1 MTNLNLVNNFL
12 SLYDTR
18 HLVMFSGKGGV
29 GKTTLSCGFA
39 RRWAKLFPDE
49 HILLISTDPA
59 HSLGD
64 VLQTE
69 VSDIALPLDDLPNLQ
84 VRALDAG
91 KLLLEFKAKYG
102 KFLEL
107 LVERGSFVEGEDLTP
122 VWDLDWPGLDEIMG
136 LLEIQ
141 RLLNENIVDRI
152 VVDMAPSGHTLN
164 LLGIKDFLEI
174 ILNSLELFQEKH
186 RVISQTFSKT
196 YNADDVDDF
205 LVKMK
210 SELTEGKQ
218 LLQDSD
224 FTLCLVVAI
233 AEPMSLL
240 ETERLL
246 NSLHHL
252 NIPCGNLF
260 INRILTNPNQN
271 LDRYSEQ
278 QQLLDKFLKITGQD
292 TIFTLPQ
299 QSTEPLG
306 GEALDRIISQ
316 IQTLETVEFIPPPPI
331 QWPQKIIPSF
341 SDFIDDKRQLIIIG
355 GKGGVGKT
363 TVAAAIGWALANRH
377 PDQNIRII
385 SIDPAH
391 SLGDAFGEKLG
402 HQPSPL
408 IGNLSGQEVDA
419 DIVLEKFRDDYLWEL
434 AEMISG
440 EGKEDGGIKLAYTPE
455 AWRQIVAQS
464 LPGIDEMLSLV
475 TVMDLLDQKQQDLII
490 LDTAPTGHL
499 LRFLEMPTAL
509 GDWLTWIFKLWM
521 KYQNVLG
528 RLDLMGRL
536 RTLRQQVM
544 QAQKKLKDP
553 QHTEFIGV
561 LQAQDAIIAEQL
573 RLTASLKK
581 MGVYQRY
588 VVQNRYHADEEIDR
602 DLFPDQTLI
611 RLPSLPR
618 SVEPLARVKGAADL
632 LF

>member
-1 MTNLNLVNNFL
+1 MTSQSFLNHQINQYD
-12 SLYDTR
+12 SL
-18 HLVMFSGKGGV
+18 HLAMFSGKGGV

-49 HILLISTDPA
+49 QILLISTDPA

-64 VLQTE
+64 VLQVKVE
-69 VSDIALPLDDLPNLQ
+69 DKALPLDDLPNLS
-84 VRALDAG
+84 VRALNAG

-122 VWDLDWPGLDEIMG
+122 VWDLEWPGLDELMG

-141 RLLNENIVDRI
+141 RLLTEKAVDRV

-164 LLGIKDFLEI
+164 LLGIKDFLDV

-186 RVISQTFSKT
+186 RVITQTFKGSYSADEVDNFLIQMKT
-196 YNADDVDDF
+196 
-205 LVKMK
+205 
-210 SELTEGKQ
+210 ELTEGRE
-218 LLQDSD
+218 LLQDKNC
-224 FTLCLVVAI
+224 TTCLVVAI

-240 ETERLL
+240 ESARFID
-246 NSLHHL
+246 SLETL
-252 NIPCGNLF
+252 EIPCGGLL
-260 INRILTNPNQN
+260 INRILPEFNLD

-278 QQLLDKFLKITGQD
+278 QILLDKFLKLAGHKP
-292 TIFTLPQ
+292 IFTVPQ
-299 QSTEPLG
+299 QAAEPLG
-306 GEALDRIISQ
+306 GIALDNIINQ
-316 IQTLETVEFIPPPPI
+316 IQKIDRVELAAPPLI
-331 QWPQKIIPSF
+331 EWPQKIPPSF
-341 SDFIDDKRQLIIIG
+341 NDFMTEGRQLILIG

-363 TVAAAIGWALANRH
+363 TVAAAIGWALANRY
-377 PDQNIRII
+377 PDKNIRMI

-391 SLGDAFGEKLG
+391 SLGDAFGEKMHHEPTQLT
-402 HQPSPL
+402 P
-408 IGNLSGQEVDA
+408 NLSGQEVNA
-419 DIVLEKFRDDYLWEL
+419 DIILEQFRNDYLWEL

-440 EGKEDGGIKLAYTPE
+440 EGTESGAIKLAYSPE
-455 AWRQIVAQS
+455 AWRQIVAQA

-509 GDWLTWIFKLWM
+509 GDWLAWIFKLWM

-528 RLDLMGRL
+528 RVDLMGRL
-536 RTLRQQVM
+536 RNLRQQVM

-561 LQAQDAIIAEQL
+561 VQAQTAIIAEQV
-573 RLTASLKK
+573 RLTASLQK
-581 MGVYQRY
+581 MGVSQRY
-588 VVQNRYHADEEIDR
+588 VVHNRYIPDGEIHPR
-602 DLFPDQTLI
+602 LFAEQTI
-611 RLPSLPR
+611 VRLPSLPR
-618 SVEPLARVKGAADL
+618 SVPPIDRIKGAANL

>member
-12 SLYDTR
+12 SRYDTR

-39 RRWAKLFPDE
+39 RRWAKLFPE
-49 HILLISTDPA
+49 EQILLISTDPA

-64 VLQTE
+64 VLETQ
-69 VSDIALPLDDLPNLQ
+69 VSDQASPLEDLPNLK

-141 RLLNENIVDRI
+141 RLLTEKIVDRI

-218 LLQDSD
+218 LLQDSQ

-252 NIPCGNLF
+252 NIPCGSLF
-260 INRILTNPNQN
+260 INRILTDPNQN

-278 QQLLDKFLKITGQD
+278 QQLLDKFLKIPCQD

-299 QSTEPLG
+299 QTTEPLG
-306 GEALDRIISQ
+306 SEALDRIISQ
-316 IQTLETVEFIPPPPI
+316 IEILEKVEFIPPPPI
-331 QWPQKIIPSF
+331 QWPPKILPSF
-341 SDFIDDKRQLIIIG
+341 SDFINDKRQLIIIG

-377 PDQNIRII
+377 PDQKIRMI

-402 HQPSPL
+402 HQPKQL
-408 IGNLSGQEVDA
+408 TANLSGQEVDA

-440 EGKEDGGIKLAYTPE
+440 DAKEDRDIKLAYTPE

-509 GDWLTWIFKLWM
+509 GDWLAWIFKLWM

-588 VVQNRYHADEEIDR
+588 VVQNRYHANEEINR
-602 DLFPDQTLI
+602 DLFPEQTLI

-618 SVEPLARVKGAADL
+618 SVEPLARVKGGADL

>member
-1 MTNLNLVNNFL
+1 MTNFNLVNNAL
-12 SLYDTR
+12 SCYDTR

-39 RRWAKLFPDE
+39 RRWAKLFPE
-49 HILLISTDPA
+49 EQILLISTDPA

-69 VSDIALPLDDLPNLQ
+69 VSDQASPVKDLPNLK
-84 VRALDAG
+84 VRALDAE
-91 KLLLEFKAKYG
+91 KLLLEFKEKYG

-141 RLLNENIVDRI
+141 RLLIENVVDRI

-186 RVISQTFSKT
+186 RVISQTFAKT

-205 LVKMK
+205 LVKTQA
-210 SELTEGKQ
+210 ELTEGKRI
-218 LLQDSD
+218 LQDRD
-224 FTLCLVVAI
+224 FTLCLIVAI

-252 NIPCGNLF
+252 NIPCGRLF
-260 INRILTNPNQN
+260 INRILTDPNQN

-278 QQLLDKFLKITGQD
+278 QQLLDKFLKIPGQE

-299 QSTEPLG
+299 QAKEPLG
-306 GEALDRIISQ
+306 GEALDQIMSQ
-316 IQTLETVEFIPPPPI
+316 IEIIEKVEFMAPPPI
-331 QWPQKIIPSF
+331 QWPQKILPSF
-341 SDFIDDKRQLIIIG
+341 SDFIYDKRQLIIIG

-377 PDQNIRII
+377 PQQKIRII

-391 SLGDAFGEKLG
+391 SLGDAFGTKLG
-402 HQPSPL
+402 HQSTQL
-408 IGNLSGQEVDA
+408 TANLSGQEVDA
-419 DIVLEKFRDDYLWEL
+419 NIVLEKFRDDYLWEL

-440 EGKEDGGIKLAYTPE
+440 EGKEEGNIKLAYTPE

-475 TVMDLLDQKQQDLII
+475 KVMELLDQKQQDLII

-509 GDWLTWIFKLWM
+509 GDWLSWIFKLWM
-521 KYQNVLG
+521 KYKDVLG
-528 RLDLMGRL
+528 RVDLMGRL
-536 RTLRQQVM
+536 RILRQQVM
-544 QAQKKLKDP
+544 SAQEKLKDP

-561 LQAQDAIIAEQL
+561 LQAQDAIVAEQL

-581 MGVYQRY
+581 KGVYQRY
-588 VVQNRYHADEEIDR
+588 VVQNRYHANEEIDR

-618 SVEPLARVKGAADL
+618 SVEPLARVKAAADL

>member
-12 SLYDTR
+12 SRYDTR

-39 RRWAKLFPDE
+39 RRWAKLFPE
-49 HILLISTDPA
+49 EQILLISTDPA

-64 VLQTE
+64 VLETQ
-69 VSDIALPLDDLPNLQ
+69 VSDQASPLEDLPNLK

-141 RLLNENIVDRI
+141 RLLTENIVDRI

-218 LLQDSD
+218 LLQNSQ

-252 NIPCGNLF
+252 NIPCGSLF
-260 INRILTNPNQN
+260 INRILTEPNQN

-278 QQLLDKFLKITGQD
+278 QQLLDKFLKIPCQD

-299 QSTEPLG
+299 QTTEPLG
-306 GEALDRIISQ
+306 SEALDRIISQ
-316 IQTLETVEFIPPPPI
+316 IEILEKVEFIPPPPI
-331 QWPQKIIPSF
+331 QWPPKILPSF
-341 SDFIDDKRQLIIIG
+341 SDFINDKRQLIIIG

-377 PDQNIRII
+377 PDQKIRMI

-402 HQPSPL
+402 HQPKQL
-408 IGNLSGQEVDA
+408 TANLSGQEVDA

-440 EGKEDGGIKLAYTPE
+440 DAKEDRDIKLAYTPE

-509 GDWLTWIFKLWM
+509 GDWLAWIFKLWM

-588 VVQNRYHADEEIDR
+588 VVQNRYHANEEINR
-602 DLFPDQTLI
+602 DLFPEQTLI

-618 SVEPLARVKGAADL
+618 SVEPLARVKGGADL

>member
-1 MTNLNLVNNFL
+1 
-12 SLYDTR
+12 
-18 HLVMFSGKGGV
+18 
-29 GKTTLSCGFA
+29 
-39 RRWAKLFPDE
+39 
-49 HILLISTDPA
+49 
-59 HSLGD
+59 
-64 VLQTE
+64 
-69 VSDIALPLDDLPNLQ
+69 
-84 VRALDAG
+84 
-91 KLLLEFKAKYG
+91 
-102 KFLEL
+102 
-107 LVERGSFVEGEDLTP
+107 
-122 VWDLDWPGLDEIMG
+122 
-136 LLEIQ
+136 
-141 RLLNENIVDRI
+141 
-152 VVDMAPSGHTLN
+152 MAPSGHTLN
-164 LLGIKDFLEI
+164 LLEIKDFLEI

-186 RVISQTFSKT
+186 RVISQTFAKT

-205 LVKMK
+205 LVKTK

-218 LLQDSD
+218 LLQNRD
-224 FTLCLVVAI
+224 FTICLIVAI

-252 NIPCGNLF
+252 NIPCGSLF
-260 INRILTNPNQN
+260 INRILTDPNQN

-278 QQLLDKFLKITGQD
+278 QQLLDKFLKIPGQE

-299 QSTEPLG
+299 QAKEPLG
-306 GEALDRIISQ
+306 GEALDQIMSQ
-316 IQTLETVEFIPPPPI
+316 IKILEQVEFIAPPPI
-331 QWPQKIIPSF
+331 QWPRKILPSF

-363 TVAAAIGWALANRH
+363 TVAASIGWALANRH
-377 PDQNIRII
+377 PDQKIRII

-391 SLGDAFGEKLG
+391 SLGDAFGTKLG
-402 HQPSPL
+402 HQSTQL
-408 IGNLSGQEVDA
+408 TDNLSGQEVDA
-419 DIVLEKFRDDYLWEL
+419 NIVLEKFRDDYLWEL

-440 EGKEDGGIKLAYTPE
+440 EGKEEGNIKLAYTPE

-475 TVMDLLDQKQQDLII
+475 KVMELLDQKEQDLII

-509 GDWLTWIFKLWM
+509 GDWLSWIFKLWM

-528 RLDLMGRL
+528 RVDLMGRL

-544 QAQKKLKDP
+544 SAQKKLKDL

-561 LQAQDAIIAEQL
+561 LQAQDAIVAEQV

-588 VVQNRYHADEEIDR
+588 VVQNRYHANEEIDQ
-602 DLFPDQTLI
+602 DLFPEQTLI

>member
-1 MTNLNLVNNFL
+1 MINFHPVNNIL
-12 SLYDTR
+12 NPYDTR

-39 RRWAKLFPDE
+39 RRWAQLFPDE
-49 HILLISTDPA
+49 QILLISTDPA

-64 VLQTE
+64 ILQTQ
-69 VSDIALPLDDLPNLQ
+69 VLDQALPLKDLPNLK

-91 KLLLEFKAKYG
+91 KLLLEFKEKYG

-141 RLLNENIVDRI
+141 RLLTEKIVDRI

-186 RVISQTFSKT
+186 RVISQTFVKT
-196 YNADDVDDF
+196 YNADEVDDF

-218 LLQDSD
+218 LLQDAS
-224 FTLCLVVAI
+224 FTVCLVVAI

-246 NSLHHL
+246 KSLQHL
-252 NIPCGNLF
+252 NIPCGSLF
-260 INRILTNPNQN
+260 INRILSPSNLN

-278 QQLLDKFLKITGQD
+278 QELLSKFLKLPGQD
-292 TIFTLPQ
+292 AIFTLPQ

-306 GEALDRIISQ
+306 GEALDLIMSQ
-316 IQTLETVEFIPPPPI
+316 IQTLDTVELVPPPPI
-331 QWPQKIIPSF
+331 QWPEKILPSF
-341 SDFIDDKRQLIIIG
+341 SDFIAEKRQLIIIG

-363 TVAAAIGWALANRH
+363 TVAAALGWGLAHRY
-377 PDQNIRII
+377 PEKNIRII

-402 HQPSPL
+402 HQPTQLTS
-408 IGNLSGQEVDA
+408 NLSGQEVDA
-419 DIVLEKFRDDYLWEL
+419 DIVLEQFRNDYLWEL

-440 EGKEDGGIKLAYTPE
+440 EGKEDGSIKLAYTPE

-509 GDWLTWIFKLWM
+509 GEWLAWIFKLWM

-544 QAQKKLKDP
+544 QAQKKLKNP
-553 QHTEFIGV
+553 QHTEFIGI
-561 LQAQDAIIAEQL
+561 LQAQDAIVAEQV

-588 VVQNRYHADEEIDR
+588 VVQNRYHAHEEIDR

-618 SVEPLARVKGAADL
+618 SVAPLARVQGAADL

>member
-1 MTNLNLVNNFL
+1 MTNFNLVNNSL
-12 SLYDTR
+12 SRYDTR

-39 RRWAKLFPDE
+39 RRWAKLFPE
-49 HILLISTDPA
+49 EQILLISTDPA

-69 VSDIALPLDDLPNLQ
+69 VSDQASPVKDLPNLK
-84 VRALDAG
+84 VRALDAE
-91 KLLLEFKAKYG
+91 KLLLEFKEKYG

-141 RLLNENIVDRI
+141 RLLIDNVVDRI

-205 LVKMK
+205 LVKTQA
-210 SELTEGKQ
+210 ELTEGKRI
-218 LLQDSD
+218 LQDRD
-224 FTLCLVVAI
+224 FTLCLIVAI

-252 NIPCGNLF
+252 NIPCGRLF
-260 INRILTNPNQN
+260 INRILTDPNQN

-278 QQLLDKFLKITGQD
+278 QQLLDKFLKIPGQE

-299 QSTEPLG
+299 QAKEPLG
-306 GEALDRIISQ
+306 GEALDQIMSQ
-316 IQTLETVEFIPPPPI
+316 IEIIEKVEFIAPPPI
-331 QWPQKIIPSF
+331 QWPQKILPSF

-377 PDQNIRII
+377 PEQKIRII

-391 SLGDAFGEKLG
+391 SLGDAFGTKLG
-402 HQPSPL
+402 HQSTQL
-408 IGNLSGQEVDA
+408 TDNLSGQEVDA
-419 DIVLEKFRDDYLWEL
+419 NIVLEKFRDDYLWEL

-440 EGKEDGGIKLAYTPE
+440 EGKEEGNIKLAYTPE

-509 GDWLTWIFKLWM
+509 GDWLSWIFKLWM

-528 RLDLMGRL
+528 RVDLMGRL
-536 RTLRQQVM
+536 RILRQQVM
-544 QAQKKLKDP
+544 SAQKKLKDP

-561 LQAQDAIIAEQL
+561 LQAQDAIVAEQL

-581 MGVYQRY
+581 KGVYQRY
-588 VVQNRYHADEEIDR
+588 VVQNRYHANEEIDW
-602 DLFPDQTLI
+602 DLFPEQTLI
-611 RLPSLPR
+611 RLASLPR
-618 SVEPLARVKGAADL
+618 SVEPLARVKAAADL